1 MYAVNLVKKE
11 MNESRKFSNKVFSN
25 YFIFNKVKKT
35 YINNLKE
42 INPLQKKNNTLSK
55 TNEKRGHWTVNYTG
69 THSL

>member
-55 TNEKRGHWTVNYTG
+55 SNEKGDIG
-69 THSL
+69 L